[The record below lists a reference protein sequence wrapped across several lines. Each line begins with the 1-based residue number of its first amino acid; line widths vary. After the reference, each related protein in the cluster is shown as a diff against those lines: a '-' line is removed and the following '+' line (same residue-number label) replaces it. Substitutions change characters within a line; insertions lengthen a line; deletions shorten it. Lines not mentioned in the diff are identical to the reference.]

1 MVLVN
6 KKEKPFYIASS
17 RELSPSFWLSLS
29 KSGLKPKAVIT
40 TSEELAKV
48 SRYEKKG
55 TKVFFPHWSK
65 LIPST
70 VYTHLDCVIFHMT
83 DLPYG
88 RGGSPLQNLISRGV
102 QATKISAFLC
112 EEGIDAGPVFS
123 KKDLDLS
130 GSAEQIFERADAII
144 VKQIFEILELDL
156 TPKSQSGEPTFFAR
170 RRPEESRIPAN
181 IELTKIYDHIRML
194 DAPGYPNSFIEF
206 GDSVLYFTRAQLS
219 GNRILAQVEIQRIE
233 DQR

>member
-1 MVLVN
+1 MVSVN
-6 KKEKPFYIASS
+6 NKTEPFYIATS
-17 RELSPSFWLSLS
+17 RELSPTFLLSLS

-40 TSEELAKV
+40 SSEELVEV
-48 SRYEKKG
+48 SRDEKNG

-70 VYTHLDCVIFHMT
+70 VYTHLDCVVFHMT

-112 EEGIDAGPVFS
+112 GEGIDTGPVYS

-130 GSAEQIFERADAII
+130 GSAEQIFERADEII
-144 VKQIFEILELDL
+144 VKQIVEILELDL
-156 TPKSQSGEPTFFAR
+156 IPKPQSGEPTFFAR

-181 IELTKIYDHIRML
+181 IEITQLYDHIRML
-194 DAPGYPNSFIEF
+194 DAPGYPNAFIEF
-206 GDSVLYFTRAQLS
+206 GDTVVYFTRAQLS